1 MKSVTP
7 NSMPAVEVI
16 RNRIQICLF
25 RNRMMERRVKYRN
38 LRDVAAKKFLRR
50 QNSLHVVRIMQWRQI
65 DTTLD
70 PLEDSI
76 INQCRFLEQLPAV
89 HDTVTDGMYLG
100 RTLDLGNSR
109 AFRCNEPE
117 QVIQSRTHVPQRRC
131 QSLSGLLAIADLNDR
146 LATDP
151 LNFPAQNAVVL
162 KRFNLLEVGGND
174 LKLQAGTSGIKYQYV
189 HCARLTFAT
198 ALESRERSCS
208 SFSYRSAQIFR
219 QLRQIRGDHPHS
231 NRRTQYSETCA
242 NGHDQ

>member
-7 NSMPAVEVI
+7 NSMPAVKMI

-89 HDTVTDGMYLG
+89 HDTVADGMYLG

-117 QVIQSRTHVPQRRC
+117 QVIESRTHVPQRRR
-131 QSLSGLLAIADLNDR
+131 QSLSGLLAITDLNDR
-146 LATDP
+146 LAPDP
-151 LNFPAQNAVVL
+151 LDPPPQNTVVFIRL
-162 KRFNLLEVGGND
+162 DLLEVGGND
-174 LKLQAGTSGIKYQYV
+174 LKLQAGTTRIQHQYV
-189 HCARLTFAT
+189 HRSRLIFT
-198 ALESRERSCS
+198 AAPPSR
-208 SFSYRSAQIFR
+208 
-219 QLRQIRGDHPHS
+219 
-231 NRRTQYSETCA
+231 
-242 NGHDQ
+242 